1 MKHQR
6 FSRHVLPSILLLMFL
21 SAIACN
27 GVKVGIA
34 SVPTPTT
41 AVSKP
46 TPSIH
51 ATAENEV
58 SETAM
63 PALPSG
69 WTSYA
74 SENPLLV
81 FDLVFDAEHNPW
93 AATNNGIATWNLAN
107 GEHITLTTDDGLIDN
122 KVRAI
127 SIAPDGT
134 VWAGTDSGL
143 VRFDGETWAI
153 YDTHT
158 GLGDNRVTAL
168 DFAPDG
174 TLWIGTR
181 KNLVSYT
188 GGRWTIHTYATGD
201 VDITAVAVGADG
213 TVWATGRGC
222 SGHSA
227 SIGGLYRLDG
237 ESLTPVAHD
246 SPTPAAVSFAKVAVA
261 PDGTVWAT
269 GDSGEVYHLG
279 DGHLTTYTAED
290 GLVSGIVSDIAVMAD
305 GSVWVSTADNG
316 VCRFDGTS
324 WTTYT
329 TADGLISNQVHS
341 VAAASDGSVW
351 FGTHSGLSRYVP
363 GE

>member
-1 MKHQR
+1 MKPQR
-6 FSRHVLPSILLLMFL
+6 FPKYVLLSILPLIFL
-21 SAIACN
+21 SSIACS
-27 GVKVGIA
+27 GVEVGI
-34 SVPTPTT
+34 VDTPTPT
-41 AVSKP
+41 AAASEP
-46 TPSIH
+46 TPH
-51 ATAENEV
+51 ATAADEV
-58 SETAM
+58 TETAV

-81 FDLVFDAEHNPW
+81 FDLAFDAERNPW
-93 AATNNGIATWNLAN
+93 AATDNGIVAWNLAG
-107 GEHITLTTDDGLIDN
+107 GEHTTLTTDDGLIDN
-122 KVRAI
+122 QVRAI
-127 SIAPDGT
+127 SIAPDGA
-134 VWAGTDSGL
+134 VWAGTDFGL
-143 VRFDGETWAI
+143 ARFDGETWTT
-153 YDTHT
+153 YDVHS
-158 GLGDNRVTAL
+158 GLGDNQVTAL
-168 DFAPDG
+168 AFAPDG

-188 GGRWTIHTYATGD
+188 GDRWAIHTHAAGD
-201 VDITAVAVGADG
+201 VAITAVAIGADG

-227 SIGGLYRLDG
+227 SIGGLYRLAG
-237 ESLTPVAHD
+237 ESLSPVTHD
-246 SPTPAAVSFAKVAVA
+246 SPTPAAVSFAQVVVA
-261 PDGTVWAT
+261 PDGAVWAT
-269 GDSGEVYHLG
+269 GGSGEVYRLR

-290 GLVSGIVSDIAVMAD
+290 GLVSGIVSDIAVTAD
-305 GSVWVSTADNG
+305 GSVWVSSADNG

-351 FGTHSGLSRYVP
+351 FGAHSGLSRYAP